1 MKRISALIISVI
13 LVMCMLVPVTF
24 AAEFSQENITV
35 TVTGYDVEIAVKTN
49 VGGRMTAH
57 LYNEAKNT
65 TLGVDYN
72 SEPVVNNG
80 VYTYNF
86 IFEMDG
92 SVPTSTLYIRVGNN
106 VPATEKGFSYASVND
121 KNKFFNELS
130 ALGDAT
136 SVENY
141 LKANKKY
148 TSADIAAF
156 EIINSDAI
164 RAMVSKKID
173 SLSLATG
180 YENLETETDEYKAN
194 KVAAVTEKE
203 LLFNETFAEAMKYA
217 LVADS
222 DESEW
227 TQTAESA
234 ISDGLFDG
242 KYFTSDGIDV
252 ATVHA
257 FFSKEIAKMSD
268 LSQSEISN
276 AFDRATLMA
285 IESEAAYGTIKA
297 AFLYFE
303 NKGSVAVSDMTNI
316 NSLIAGDNDSDLWRN
331 IKAGTYTDCDDL
343 VAKIVAEAANLVGGN
358 SSTGGTGNNDITGTT
373 SPGGF
378 AGGGMAGGAGGGG
391 AGGSASAP
399 ATKPEEPK
407 EPETDVPEGTFTDIA
422 SVDWAKEA
430 IEALADKGVLN
441 GKGDGKFAPNDSVT
455 REEFVKI
462 IIGAFDLL
470 NADAKANFGD
480 VDSSRWSYAFI
491 ATANELGI
499 VTGDGASFN
508 PTGAMS
514 RQDMAVVIYRTAEK
528 LGLELS
534 GEAEDFA
541 DSTEF
546 ADYAKDAIKAL
557 TASGVVN
564 GMGDGT
570 FSPKTTVTRAQ
581 AAKVI
586 YGLMNLVG
594 GGK

>member
-1 MKRISALIISVI
+1 MKRISALILSVV
-13 LVMCMLVPVTF
+13 LLMCMIVPTAF
-24 AAEFSQENITV
+24 AAEFSQENISV
-35 TVTGYDVEIAVKTN
+35 KVTGYDVEIAVKTN

-92 SVPTSTLYIRVGNN
+92 SVPTSTLYICVGNN

-148 TSADIAAF
+148 TSADIVAF
-156 EIINSDAI
+156 ENINSNAI
-164 RAMVSKKID
+164 RTMVSEKID
-173 SLSLATG
+173 ALLLATG
-180 YENLETETDEYKAN
+180 YENSETETDEYKAN

-203 LLFNETFAEAMKYA
+203 QLFNETFAEVMNYA

-227 TQTAESA
+227 TQTAEEAMTS
-234 ISDGLFDG
+234 GLFDR
-242 KYFTSDGIDV
+242 KYFAADGISV
-252 ATVHA
+252 AAVYP
-257 FFSKEIAKMSD
+257 FFGAETAKMSE
-268 LSQSEISN
+268 LSQSELSN

-285 IESEAAYGTIKA
+285 IESEAAYGTIKS

-303 NKGSVAVSDMTNI
+303 NKGSITVSDMTNI

-331 IKAGTYTDCDDL
+331 IKAGTYTDGDDL
-343 VAKIVAEAANLVGGN
+343 IAKIVAEAANLAGGTV
-358 SSTGGTGNNDITGTT
+358 TGGSGNNDITGTT

-391 AGGSASAP
+391 SSKPEA
-399 ATKPEEPK
+399 KPEEP
-407 EPETDVPEGTFTDIA
+407 ETEVPAGTFTDIA
-422 SVDWAKEA
+422 NVDWAKES
-430 IEALADKGVLN
+430 IEALAAKGVIN
-441 GKGDGKFAPNDSVT
+441 GKGDGKFAPDDSVT

-470 NADAKANFGD
+470 NDDAKADFGD
-480 VDSSRWSYAFI
+480 VDASRWSYAFI

-528 LGLELS
+528 LGLELL
-534 GEAEDFA
+534 GNVEDFA
-541 DSTEF
+541 DSAEF

-586 YGLMNLVG
+586 YGLMKLVG